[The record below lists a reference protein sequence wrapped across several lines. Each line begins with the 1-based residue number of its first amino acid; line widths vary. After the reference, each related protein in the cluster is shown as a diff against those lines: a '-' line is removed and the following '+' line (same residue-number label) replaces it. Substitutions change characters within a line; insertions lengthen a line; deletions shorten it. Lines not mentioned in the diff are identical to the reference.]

1 MWPLVWMLTA
11 LAAAVTNGE
20 MMPMQKQPP
29 QQMQQPGAVYGHV
42 GGGASIH
49 GDADKGQLSL
59 GGGYVSRGIHKKRLY
74 IRQSLKMNQGCN

>member
-11 LAAAVTNGE
+11 LAAAVASGQ
-20 MMPMQKQPP
+20 MMQPMQKQPP

-59 GGGYVSRGIHKKRLY
+59 GGGYVSRRIHNKRLY
-74 IRQSLKMNQGCN
+74 RRRFRK